1 MARIDL
7 IVEGFPYTGWSS
19 IRVTRSI
26 ESLAGSFAL
35 ETTDRWGDLNA
46 LGKLAE
52 PWPIAEEDPCRVVI
66 TTDQGKKI
74 TVIDGYVDKRNPS
87 ADKSSRTLG
96 YEGRDRAAAL
106 VDCSA
111 VLPKYTYYNLDVLAF
126 AQTLAKPFDVRV
138 SVQPGLI
145 LSRVPKLVI
154 SPGETAYEALKR
166 AVADEGALIV
176 SDGAGGI
183 LITRAGRARAATLV
197 EGDNIESA
205 SGSYDGSERYYRYLV
220 LAQSA
225 GSDEVSGDATRIAA
239 EAIDEGVQRKDRV
252 LLIRPE
258 KGYTRAGAQRRADWE
273 ARVRAARAEPVTIT
287 VPKWTQEDGS
297 LWTPN
302 TVSYVYAPRLIGVDG
317 DMLITQVDFSINN
330 EGGEVTQLRL
340 MRPDAF
346 TPEPKTAVVK
356 SSGGRWKELDKGG
369 K

>member
-7 IVEGFPYTGWSS
+7 IVEGFRYSGWSE

-35 ETTDRWGDLNA
+35 VTTDRWGDLDA

-52 PWPIAEEDPCRVVI
+52 PWPIAEEDPCRVEI
-66 TTDQGKKI
+66 NGI

-106 VDCSA
+106 VDNSA

-138 SVQPGLI
+138 SVQPGLV

-183 LITRAGRARAATLV
+183 LITRASRARAATLV

-205 SGSYDGSERYYRYLV
+205 SGSYDGIERYYRYVV

-239 EAIDEGVQRKDRV
+239 EAIDEGVRRKDRV

-273 ARVRAARAEPVTIT
+273 ARVRAARAEPVTIG
-287 VPKWTQEDGS
+287 VPGWTQEDGS

-317 DMLITQVDFSINN
+317 DMLITQVDFSINDQ
-330 EGGEVTQLRL
+330 GGEVTQLRL

-346 TPEPKTAVVK
+346 TPEPKAGGPK

-369 K
+369 E